1 MDNVHHRRN
10 ISVEIIHIII
20 GYCGRAE
27 SLAEKCVCA
36 FVNLVI
42 FFFFPFLSF
51 FFLSFFS
58 PLPRLAK
65 RGQNLVTGVLSTIGR
80 LPSNTSP
87 PR

>member
-1 MDNVHHRRN
+1 MSTIVATYRY
-10 ISVEIIHIII
+10 VVIIHTII

-27 SLAEKCVCA
+27 SIAKTCVCA

-42 FFFFPFLSF
+42 FFSYFLFSF
-51 FFLSFFS
+51 FFS
-58 PLPRLAK
+58 PSPCQEE
-65 RGQNLVTGVLSTIGR
+65 QNLVTGVLSTIGR